1 MQPWHVP
8 SRAEECR
15 GQIDIHDNMR
25 HLEDQLQKAIVNYWD
40 LKYPKMKRMLACVPN
55 GGKRNAAEAAKLKQ
69 MGVRAGF
76 PDLIL
81 LVPNRFYP
89 FCGIE
94 LKAAKGRQ
102 SEHQKE
108 YQKEFESIGA
118 KYVVVRSLDEFMDEV
133 NGYLNDV

>member
-1 MQPWHVP
+1 
-8 SRAEECR
+8 
-15 GQIDIHDNMR
+15 MR
-25 HLEDQLQKAIVNYWD
+25 HLEDSLQKSIIQYWD
-40 LKYPKMKRMLACVPN
+40 LKYPKMKRRLACVPN
-55 GGKRNAAEAAKLKQ
+55 GGFRNKIEAAKLKQ

-94 LKAAKGRQ
+94 LKVAKGSQ

-118 KYVVVRSLDEFMDEV
+118 KYVVVRSLDEFIKVTDD
-133 NGYLNDV
+133 YLKDV